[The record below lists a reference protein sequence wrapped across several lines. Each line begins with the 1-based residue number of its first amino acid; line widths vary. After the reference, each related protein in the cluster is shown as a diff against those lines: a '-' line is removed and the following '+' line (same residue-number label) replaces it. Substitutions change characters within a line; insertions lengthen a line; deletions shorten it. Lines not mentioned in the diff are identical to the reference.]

1 MQVREKSGQT
11 LTEPITASDFRTF
24 MGLTDTSQDTLIGTM
39 ITAGRKWFENHTGL
53 SIISKVYEVEFDNGD
68 DVDNWFELP
77 FSPVTVLTS
86 VEIDGT
92 EIEYYSKGQ
101 KVMYIYP
108 LGTISTSTS
117 NNSLDVEFTAGA
129 ADDIAKQALYRIVAD
144 LYNHRYDNQGVTS
157 SLLSWD
163 TMQLVNQLKTF
174 TF

>member
-53 SIISKVYEVEFDNGD
+53 SIISKVYQCQFARGD
-68 DVDNWFELP
+68 DTDNWFELP
-77 FSPVTVLTS
+77 FSPVTLISS
-86 VEIDGT
+86 VQKDGVDVDYEET
-92 EIEYYSKGQ
+92 GLKTLS
-101 KVMYIYP
+101 IYP
-108 LGTISTSTS
+108 DSLISTSTS

>member
-1 MQVREKSGQT
+1 MQVREKSGQS
-11 LTEPITASDFRTF
+11 LTEPISASDFRTF
-24 MGLTDTSQDTLIGTM
+24 MGLTDTTQDTLIGTM

-53 SIISKVYEVEFDNGD
+53 SVVSKVYEVEFDNGD

-86 VEIDGT
+86 VKIGGVAVD
-92 EIEYYSKGQ
+92 YYEKGQ

-108 LGTISTSTS
+108 LDTISTSTS
-117 NNSLDVEFTAGA
+117 NNTLDVQFTAGA

>member
-24 MGLTDTSQDTLIGTM
+24 MGLTDTTQDTLIGTM
-39 ITAGRKWFENHTGL
+39 ITAGRKWLENHTGL
-53 SIISKVYEVEFDNGD
+53 SVISKVYQCQFARGD
-68 DVDNWFELP
+68 DTDNWFELP

-86 VEIDGT
+86 VKIDGT
-92 EIEYYSKGQ
+92 TVQYYEKGQ
-101 KVMYIYP
+101 KVTYIYP
-108 LGTISTSTS
+108 LTSVSTSTAG
-117 NNSLDVEFTAGA
+117 NTLDIEFTAGA
-129 ADDIAKQALYRIVAD
+129 SDSIAVQALYRIVAD